1 MAQIHPRAAESAH
14 RVNDANTHMT
24 ASRQNFVS
32 ALRSRTAPLAKTGLL
47 RMGGYAA
54 LRRLLPSRRVAILRY
69 HAVCR
74 DEGYRYAD
82 PSISISPEA
91 FEHHVG
97 YLASN
102 YTVLPLAEVVER
114 FAARRPLPPNV
125 VVITFDDGYADNLLA
140 ARTLHR
146 HQLSATFF
154 ITAGC
159 LAGGDPFWLSEIR
172 ALILG
177 APDGPLTL
185 SADGAT
191 LSAALSDASSRA
203 KAIRSLTRLIKSHPI
218 ATRETLRQQLRQAAP
233 SAQLVEPM
241 LRWEDVVEMRRL
253 GMTIGAHTVTHPNLP
268 SAGLSAAREEIAGSK
283 QRLEHQ
289 LGEPI
294 TLFSY
299 PNGGA
304 ERYYTEDLQKVVADC
319 GFRAATTSRNGF
331 AHPGSDLYALERI
344 EVEERLED
352 LVFALEVER
361 FVFAPTP

>member
-1 MAQIHPRAAESAH
+1 
-14 RVNDANTHMT
+14 VNDANTHMPGP
-24 ASRQNFVS
+24 RQKFVS

-47 RMGGYAA
+47 RAGGYAA

-69 HAVCR
+69 HAVCGE
-74 DEGYRYAD
+74 EGYRYAD
-82 PSISISPEA
+82 PSISISPDA
-91 FEHHVG
+91 FEHHVS

-114 FAARRPLPPNV
+114 FATRRPLPANV
-125 VVITFDDGYADNLLA
+125 VVMTFDDGYADNLTA

-146 HQLSATFF
+146 HEVSATFF

-159 LAGGDPFWLSEIR
+159 LEGGDPFWLSEIR
-172 ALILG
+172 SLILG
-177 APDGPLTL
+177 APDGPLRL

-191 LSAALSDASSRA
+191 MSAQLSDRSSRA
-203 KAIRSLTRLIKSHPI
+203 TAIRTLTRLIKSHPI
-218 ATRETLRQQLRQAAP
+218 STRETLRQQLRQAAP
-233 SAQLVEPM
+233 ETQQVDPM
-241 LRWEDVVEMRRL
+241 LRWEDVAEMRRL
-253 GMTIGAHTVTHPNLP
+253 GMTIGAHTLTHPNLP
-268 SAGLSAAREEIAGSK
+268 SAGRDLATEEIAGSK
-283 QRLEHQ
+283 QRLEQQ
-289 LGEPI
+289 LGEPV

-304 ERYYTEDLQKVVADC
+304 ERYYTEELQKIVADC

-331 AHPGSDLYALERI
+331 AHAGSDLYALERI

-361 FVFAPTP
+361 FVFAPTADQ